1 MEKKSA
7 LSSTTATTRMKDQEE
22 EEEDKDR
29 RRRLH
34 TTTTTSSRRC
44 SKKIAVVVVSGAFL
58 VRVRIRR
65 RIHRDADDDS
75 EEEED
80 DDGVGKKKKKK
91 KKKGRKLSK
100 KGYERN
106 EWDFV
111 DETVERHLSCLL
123 RAGVVDVRVALLE
136 HQQQQQ
142 HRRQTTTTKTT
153 TTTTRDDDSDEDSD
167 DDDDG
172 KETTTIRP
180 TKQNEKAGLEETIA
194 EVRVQLPRRV
204 VVSASSSKPVA
215 VSEMLIENDDDD
227 DDDSGED
234 ERDEKD
240 NALRTFPE
248 SLKFALMH
256 AHQAHEEAKKRRR
269 QKKRKEE
276 GEDTNTNKDEAQE
289 NRSFCGVVG
298 CQMHRG
304 TGEKDTLK
312 SQLEKLR
319 PELQRDSKIPTIDRQ
334 DARFPCP
341 GDLPALALERV
352 VKNLDAKSAGRLQCV
367 SKGFRAVMDQTSPG
381 LKLTLHPHQRAALA
395 WMRMRERRDSLGVV
409 LEPGWVELFAYSSSS
424 SMSSSSSSSK
434 SEEEGGRDSDNDD
447 DENEALPF
455 YMQTSTGILSRTP
468 PNYFSDSC
476 GGALC
481 DEPGLGKTVTV
492 CALILATRGSYAPPP
507 KGLTMKYEHPEKE
520 TMEEK
525 MPYYIDEPVFE
536 EEEEEIEEEIE
547 EENEDYPSS
556 GPKNKNQREKTR
568 RNSQVAS
575 KTPTSNLRRSRRS
588 SASTPLGLYAK
599 LEKKGMLVGPLPT
612 LASYASNENKSGRGK
627 NYEDLYFKED
637 VSKWDSPPGYYYRNE
652 NKITK
657 DIANDDSRE
666 SLKRNTRFFISS
678 FKLSHARSGK
688 EPTRDAID
696 LILSNGNEIS
706 ERKHL
711 VIPPFRRN
719 DDQPMVL
726 DAFNIIRQAS
736 SKSQSGY
743 AFGPPSLH
751 AAQQKVEGE
760 SKDERESGD
769 ILVLDK
775 RALHDAWR
783 EIEREESGFKVPQ
796 LQKLDNPTII
806 GGKRIYLT
814 KTTLIIVPQPLIA
827 HWLEQI
833 AYCCGGRRRQDGIPR
848 ISVVHNQSRE
858 SERKAERNNYYGLG
872 SYVKRLSDIC
882 KCDIETAKNLTTNGK
897 MSECQLKILARN
909 DIIILP
915 LSVLS
920 SQFGNKNSVLFQFH
934 FNRIVLDEGHQIGAS
949 LALSNRF
956 HVITNLKSHS
966 KWLMTGTPTP
976 ATFRGATV
984 THLQPLLGFL
994 KQAPFDANARL
1005 FSTLVSRPLEQ
1016 RSTNSNNKKK
1026 KENAEK
1032 AIATIYARSE
1042 AARIL
1047 LELLQRI
1054 MIRTCKSH
1062 IRLPPVRKITHSVPF
1077 TKQHALSYNRMV
1089 SHVQRSMLLADWF
1102 DPNHEQSLFNSK
1114 NAKEARQTVV
1124 NLREAACVIGDMP
1137 LTYSNDEID
1146 EAEQDL
1152 SSHLK
1157 AKLNMTDAMKIQ
1169 GMINRVIPAMTR
1181 YEFVCDVCGILAY
1194 LPMVTPCAHVLCVEC
1209 VQTKG
1214 AIMTNSDDDDDDGIQ
1229 RPAPRGCAKCGI
1241 PYKMQEATPRE
1252 DNPMPRQPVPQDLI
1266 ELQCSYVQ
1274 RGWMVNFNDERS
1286 SHESSKADFLLGRLR
1301 ELNVAVTKTQLESI
1315 EAKERVIRNQL
1326 VEVHANRANFSE
1338 VDLEHL
1344 ANQVPYLRYGYRT
1357 DIRSKGII
1365 ELPILRREVDAS
1377 FDTTK
1382 KLPKIVVFSS
1392 FRTHLHVVDVCLTEG
1407 RVPLQSLSRQGY
1419 SREQKDAALSQF
1431 RDDPDC
1437 PVLLLD
1443 RSAAEGLDL
1452 SFVNYV
1458 FLMEPLENVSL
1469 EEQVISRAHR
1479 MGQQSI
1485 VHVEVLVARGTAEE
1499 TMLEARAAFI
1509 NWEKKEKEKR
1519 SPDENNEGNKES
1531 AEKMENSLMEEV
1543 NRSGRRVLE
1552 KLALVDIEEDAK
1564 AKSYEEYL
1572 FSEKKVGFAST
1583 TQTQRE
1589 TGANTDANEWRV
1601 RVKCP
1606 PNRIYELKLPNREN
1620 TTVAELQHMCMES
1633 TGIRPEE
1640 KPIIHCGFPVRS
1652 CEDLPETCTI
1662 GLLGVRNR
1670 DYVSLETEA
1679 SLKEKKAEENEQV
1692 QEEGTTRVP
1701 DDVPPPEPAATA
1713 ANNGK
1718 KRKQQKNNDV
1728 RDDVADA
1735 KLRRKLNAILPD
1747 SEIASAR
1754 MLDDPDGR
1762 DGDDFLARQRE
1773 GMAQSA
1779 AVLLRATQGGATTE
1793 LRNELRNAVDER
1805 MIETQGRQKVA
1816 AVLNAQYK
1824 IQPLP
1829 NDPAGRLMAI
1839 YTIAKELALKT
1850 QHQKSQLQDV
1860 FPQIPK
1866 PFLVALLKIVA
1877 ENERDRVNLAPER
1890 MAMASPRVFWNV
1902 VKYANIG
1909 KKNVWSAASFA
1920 QALEELAPGVADWDQ
1935 ICTRERLKPS
1945 RYSDYVS
1952 H

>member
-1 MEKKSA
+1 MFLFLLLLLPVVLLACLCVRARVRTLKTIVSFPLFLLTLKMRIRGEFRVHVRARTSSHSSRGGALKRRQHLLLLTEEAHARGKWEIEKGGGVSSSSVLEKHVLDL
-7 LSSTTATTRMKDQEE
+7 LSRDVVEIRLVEKVNGTTEE
-22 EEEDKDR
+22 EEEEEKEKEDKE
-29 RRRLH
+29 LFVA
-34 TTTTTSSRRC
+34 
-44 SKKIAVVVVSGAFL
+44 AV
-58 VRVRIRR
+58 R
-65 RIHRDADDDS
+65 
-75 EEEED
+75 
-80 DDGVGKKKKKK
+80 GK
-91 KKKGRKLSK
+91 
-100 KGYERN
+100 
-106 EWDFV
+106 
-111 DETVERHLSCLL
+111 
-123 RAGVVDVRVALLE
+123 
-136 HQQQQQ
+136 
-142 HRRQTTTTKTT
+142 
-153 TTTTRDDDSDEDSD
+153 
-167 DDDDG
+167 
-172 KETTTIRP
+172 
-180 TKQNEKAGLEETIA
+180 
-194 EVRVQLPRRV
+194 LPRGLFFKTNEVEKEEAEKRR
-204 VVSASSSKPVA
+204 
-215 VSEMLIENDDDD
+215 
-227 DDDSGED
+227 ED
-234 ERDEKD
+234 GIAKFPKSLAFVLTHFLDQREQREREQKQG
-240 NALRTFPE
+240 
-248 SLKFALMH
+248 K
-256 AHQAHEEAKKRRR
+256 EEAKRE
-269 QKKRKEE
+269 KKK
-276 GEDTNTNKDEAQE
+276 TKK
-289 NRSFCGVVG
+289 SFCGVIG

-304 TGEKDTLK
+304 AGEHDTLK

-319 PELQRDSKIPTIDRQ
+319 PEARKDSKLPTIDRF
-334 DARFPCP
+334 DERFPCP
-341 GDLPALALERV
+341 GDLPALALERI

-409 LEPGWVELFAYSSSS
+409 LEPGWVELFASN
-424 SMSSSSSSSK
+424 
-434 SEEEGGRDSDNDD
+434 DDD
-447 DENEALPF
+447 DENGNREEFPF

-507 KGLTMKYEHPEKE
+507 KGLTIKFEHPEKE
-520 TMEEK
+520 NMEEK
-525 MPYYIDEPVFE
+525 VPYYVDEPVFE
-536 EEEEEIEEEIE
+536 EEQVATPADDAADEEEEDIKEEDA
-547 EENEDYPSS
+547 EDKDAKTPSS
-556 GPKNKNQREKTR
+556 EAKINSKKHEQPGKKKRNNQL
-568 RNSQVAS
+568 VAAS
-575 KTPTSNLRRSRRS
+575 NTPTSNLRRSRRS
-588 SASTPLGLYAK
+588 SASTPLGLYAN
-599 LEKKGMLVGPLPT
+599 LEKKGMLVGALPT
-612 LASYASNENKSGRGK
+612 LASYATNENKSGRGR
-627 NYEDLYFKED
+627 NYEDLYFNED
-637 VSKWDSPPGYYYRNE
+637 VSTWSSPPGYYYRNA
-652 NKITK
+652 NKNTK
-657 DIANDDSRE
+657 DVANDDGRE
-666 SLKRNTRFFISS
+666 SLKRNTRFFMQS

-688 EPTRDAID
+688 EPTRDVIEFVLRNA
-696 LILSNGNEIS
+696 GEIS
-706 ERKHL
+706 EKKYL

-726 DAFNIIRQAS
+726 DAFNIIRRAS

-743 AFGPPSLH
+743 AFGPPSLS
-751 AAQQKVEGE
+751 AVQQQQE
-760 SKDERESGD
+760 DEEEKKNGREPGD

-775 RALHDAWR
+775 RALHDAWL

-806 GGKRIYLT
+806 GGKRIHLA
-814 KTTLIIVPQPLIA
+814 KTTLIIVPQPLVA

-833 AYCCGGRRRQDGIPR
+833 AYCCGSRKREDGIPR
-848 ISVVHNQSRE
+848 IGVIHNQTHD
-858 SERKAERNNYYGLG
+858 SERRAERNNYYGLG
-872 SYVKRLSDIC
+872 SYVQKLENIC
-882 KCDIETAKNLTTNGK
+882 ECDTYRTDEWRTNGRMEEWK
-897 MSECQLKILARN
+897 EELADK

-915 LSVLS
+915 LSALS
-920 SQFGNKNSVLFQFH
+920 SQFGNKDSAFFQIH

-956 HVITNLKSHS
+956 HVITNLKSHA

-984 THLQPLLGFL
+984 AHLQPLLGFL
-994 KQAPFDANARL
+994 KQSPFDANARL
-1005 FSTLVSRPLEQ
+1005 FATLVSRPLEQ
-1016 RSTNSNNKKK
+1016 RNVNNNKKK
-1026 KENAEK
+1026 KEENDTDKSVAM
-1032 AIATIYARSE
+1032 IYARSE

-1077 TKQHALSYNRMV
+1077 TKEHALSYNRMV

-1102 DPNHEQSLFNSK
+1102 DPNHEQSLLSSK

-1152 SSHLK
+1152 SAHLK
-1157 AKLNMTDAMKIQ
+1157 AKLNMTDAVKIQ

-1209 VQTKG
+1209 VQNKSTMMKG
-1214 AIMTNSDDDDDDGIQ
+1214 GNDDDNDDDAKRVR

-1252 DNPMPRQPVPQDLI
+1252 DNPMPCQPVPQDLI

-1274 RGWMVNFNDERS
+1274 RGWTVNMNDERS
-1286 SHESSKADFLLGRLR
+1286 SHESSKADFLLSRLR
-1301 ELNVAVTKTQLESI
+1301 ELNVAVTKTQLESV
-1315 EAKERVIRNQL
+1315 EATERIVKEHL
-1326 VEVHANRANFSE
+1326 VEVHANRENFSE
-1338 VDLEHL
+1338 ADLEHL

-1357 DIRSKGII
+1357 DTRMKGLI

-1377 FDTTK
+1377 FDATK

-1392 FRTHLHVVDVCLTEG
+1392 FKTHLHVVDVCLTEG

-1452 SFVNYV
+1452 SFVNRV

-1509 NWEKKEKEKR
+1509 KWEKVEKEKR
-1519 SPDENNEGNKES
+1519 SHDNYERKDEENDQS
-1531 AEKMENSLMEEV
+1531 AEKMENSLAEEV

-1552 KLALVDIEEDAK
+1552 KLSLVDIEENAEP
-1564 AKSYEEYL
+1564 KSHEENF
-1572 FSEKKVGFAST
+1572 FSEKEEEDFAST
-1583 TQTQRE
+1583 IQIQQEEAVNVVNNIHKNITK
-1589 TGANTDANEWRV
+1589 ADASDEWRV
-1601 RVKCP
+1601 RVKC
-1606 PNRIYELKLPNREN
+1606 NRSSIYELRLPNREN
-1620 TTVAELQHMCMES
+1620 TTVAELQRMCLEA
-1633 TGIRPEE
+1633 TGIRAEE
-1640 KPIIHCGFPVRS
+1640 RPIIECGFPMRS
-1652 CEDLPETCTI
+1652 CEDLPKTCAI

-1670 DYVSLETEA
+1670 DFVSVETEA
-1679 SLKEKKAEENEQV
+1679 SLTLKKEEETLMTATNVVAAEEI
-1692 QEEGTTRVP
+1692 
-1701 DDVPPPEPAATA
+1701 PPPEPIAAK
-1713 ANNGK
+1713 NNHGK
-1718 KRKQQKNNDV
+1718 KRKQQTNDDV

-1735 KLRRKLNAILPD
+1735 KLRRKLNGILPD

-1762 DGDDFLARQRE
+1762 DDNDDFLSRQRE

-1793 LRNELRNAVDER
+1793 LRTELRNAIDER

-1816 AVLNAQYK
+1816 AVLNNQYS

-1829 NDPAGRLMAI
+1829 NDPAGRLLAT
-1839 YTIAKELALKT
+1839 YAIAKELALKT

-1860 FPQIPK
+1860 FPEIPL
-1866 PFLVALLKIVA
+1866 PFLIALLKIVA
-1877 ENERDRVNLAPER
+1877 ENDQDRVNLAPER

-1902 VKYANIG
+1902 VKHARRAG
-1909 KKNVWSAASFA
+1909 GGDKPVLSFA
-1920 QALEELAPGVADWDQ
+1920 LALEALAPGVADWESL
-1935 ICTRERLKPS
+1935 CTRERLKPS
-1945 RYSDYVS
+1945 RYSEYVS

>member
-1 MEKKSA
+1 MKVLVLRDSSKRREDEEEEKNQRKPLRDGSSSSPR
-7 LSSTTATTRMKDQEE
+7 LSMSLSEENYEREWKIENEELATHLTRLLSKDLVEIRLKEKLPKLDEDRREEGAGGSEKEEDETTNSTTAYLASVRGKLP
-22 EEEDKDR
+22 R
-29 RRRLH
+29 R
-34 TTTTTSSRRC
+34 
-44 SKKIAVVVVSGAFL
+44 FF
-58 VRVRIRR
+58 
-65 RIHRDADDDS
+65 
-75 EEEED
+75 
-80 DDGVGKKKKKK
+80 
-91 KKKGRKLSK
+91 
-100 KGYERN
+100 Y
-106 EWDFV
+106 
-111 DETVERHLSCLL
+111 DE
-123 RAGVVDVRVALLE
+123 
-136 HQQQQQ
+136 
-142 HRRQTTTTKTT
+142 
-153 TTTTRDDDSDEDSD
+153 D
-167 DDDDG
+167 DDDDNEGDDEQRASVEEREREREEGIRSFPKSLAFALTHLYQEEEATTKREKANGG
-172 KETTTIRP
+172 KE
-180 TKQNEKAGLEETIA
+180 
-194 EVRVQLPRRV
+194 
-204 VVSASSSKPVA
+204 S
-215 VSEMLIENDDDD
+215 M
-227 DDDSGED
+227 
-234 ERDEKD
+234 
-240 NALRTFPE
+240 AL
-248 SLKFALMH
+248 
-256 AHQAHEEAKKRRR
+256 KRRCGIGSNSSNSDSDG
-269 QKKRKEE
+269 K
-276 GEDTNTNKDEAQE
+276 N
-289 NRSFCGVVG
+289 SFCGVIG

-304 TGEKDTLK
+304 TGENDTLK

-319 PELQRDSKIPTIDRQ
+319 PEAQKDSKLPTIDRL
-334 DARFPCP
+334 DGRFPCP
-341 GDLPALALERV
+341 GDLPALALERI

-367 SKGFRAVMDQTSPG
+367 SKGFRAVIDQTSPG
-381 LKLTLHPHQRAALA
+381 LRLTLHPHQRAALA
-395 WMRMRERRDSLGVV
+395 WMRMRERRDSLSLV
-409 LEPGWVELFAYSSSS
+409 LEPGWIELFAS
-424 SMSSSSSSSK
+424 
-434 SEEEGGRDSDNDD
+434 
-447 DENEALPF
+447 DENEEFPF
-455 YMQTSTGILSRTP
+455 YLQTSTGILSRTP
-468 PNYFSDSC
+468 PSYFSDSC

-507 KGLTMKYEHPEKE
+507 KGLAMKFEHSEKE
-520 TMEEK
+520 SMEEK
-525 MPYYIDEPVFE
+525 VPYYVDEPVFQE
-536 EEEEEIEEEIE
+536 ERGITSTEDGKEIKEGVVV
-547 EENEDYPSS
+547 EDNDDSKTPSS
-556 GPKNKNQREKTR
+556 VAKKQLQREKKKR
-568 RNSQVAS
+568 RNSQLVAAS

-588 SASTPLGLYAK
+588 SASTPLGLYAN
-599 LEKKGMLVGPLPT
+599 LEKNGMLVGALPT
-612 LASYASNENKSGRGK
+612 LASYASNENKSGRGR

-637 VSKWDSPPGYYYRNE
+637 VSTWSSPPGYYYGNA
-652 NKITK
+652 NKNTK
-657 DIANDDSRE
+657 DVANDDSRE
-666 SLKRNTRFFISS
+666 SLKRNTRFFIQS

-688 EPTRDAID
+688 EPTRDTIEFV
-696 LILSNGNEIS
+696 LSNAGEIS
-706 ERKHL
+706 ETKHL
-711 VIPPFRRN
+711 IIPPFRRN

-726 DAFNIIRQAS
+726 DAFNIVRRAS

-751 AAQQKVEGE
+751 AVADRNGDAKEE
-760 SKDERESGD
+760 SGREPGD

-775 RALHDAWR
+775 RALYDAWL
-783 EIEREESGFKVPQ
+783 EIEREESAFKVPQ

-833 AYCCGGRRRQDGIPR
+833 AYCCGSRKRKDGIPR
-848 ISVVHNQSRE
+848 VGVIHNQAHD
-858 SERKAERNNYYGLG
+858 SELRADRNNYYGLG
-872 SYVKRLSDIC
+872 SYVHRLDTIC
-882 KCDIETAKNLTTNGK
+882 ECDTYRTDELRKNGRMEDWK
-897 MSECQLKILARN
+897 EEFADK

-915 LSVLS
+915 LSALS
-920 SQFGNKNSVLFQFH
+920 SHFGNKDSAFFQVH

-1005 FSTLVSRPLEQ
+1005 FSTLISRPLEQ
-1016 RSTNSNNKKK
+1016 RSTNNKKK
-1026 KENAEK
+1026 SKDNKGVDKDVAM
-1032 AIATIYARSE
+1032 IYARSE
-1042 AARIL
+1042 AARVL

-1102 DPNHEQSLFNSK
+1102 DPNHEQSLLSSK

-1146 EAEQDL
+1146 EAEHDL
-1152 SSHLK
+1152 TVLLK
-1157 AKLNMTDAMKIQ
+1157 AKLNLTDPVKIQ

-1209 VQTKG
+1209 VQNKS
-1214 AIMTNSDDDDDDGIQ
+1214 TNISIIDGNTGDDGDNDSATKKVQ

-1252 DNPMPRQPVPQDLI
+1252 DNPMPCQPVPQDLI

-1274 RGWMVNFNDERS
+1274 RGWTVNLDDGRS
-1286 SHESSKADFLLGRLR
+1286 SHESSKAEFLLSRLR

-1315 EAKERVIRNQL
+1315 EATERIFRDHFVAA
-1326 VEVHANRANFSE
+1326 HANRENFSDA
-1338 VDLEHL
+1338 DLEHL
-1344 ANQVPYLRYGYRT
+1344 ANQVPYLRYGVRKDT
-1357 DIRSKGII
+1357 RLKSLI
-1365 ELPILRREVDAS
+1365 ELPILRREVDPS

-1392 FRTHLHVVDVCLTEG
+1392 FKTHLHVVDTCLTEG

-1419 SREQKDAALSQF
+1419 NREQKDAALSKF

-1437 PVLLLD
+1437 SVLLLD
-1443 RSAAEGLDL
+1443 QSAAEGLDL
-1452 SFVNYV
+1452 SFVNRV

-1499 TMLEARAAFI
+1499 TILEARAAFLK
-1509 NWEKKEKEKR
+1509 WEKEEKEKR
-1519 SPDENNEGNKES
+1519 SRGESEEKKNEDNDES
-1531 AEKMENSLMEEV
+1531 AGKMENSLMEEV

-1564 AKSYEEYL
+1564 PKSREENF
-1572 FSEKKVGFAST
+1572 FSEKEEEEDLAT
-1583 TQTQRE
+1583 RMRIQRE
-1589 TGANTDANEWRV
+1589 EAVSAFNDIHKNITNTDTNTTNEEEWRV
-1601 RVKCP
+1601 RVEFK
-1606 PNRIYELKLPNREN
+1606 RSRVFELRLSKGEN
-1620 TTVAELQHMCMES
+1620 TTVAELFRMCVEA

-1640 KPIIHCGFPVRS
+1640 KAIIECGFPKRS
-1652 CEDLPETCTI
+1652 CEGLPETCAI

-1670 DYVSLETEA
+1670 DSVSVETEA
-1679 SLKEKKAEENEQV
+1679 SLAEKKDEEAKMTSAEAV
-1692 QEEGTTRVP
+1692 VVVDAADTVP
-1701 DDVPPPEPAATA
+1701 QPEPAAVA
-1713 ANNGK
+1713 AKENNSDK
-1718 KRKQQKNNDV
+1718 KRKRQKNNDV
-1728 RDDVADA
+1728 RDDIADA
-1735 KLRRKLNAILPD
+1735 KLRRKLTDILPD
-1747 SEIASAR
+1747 SEISSAR

-1762 DGDDFLARQRE
+1762 DNTNDFIARQRE

-1816 AVLNAQYK
+1816 AVLNNQYEIK
-1824 IQPLP
+1824 PLP
-1829 NDPAGRLMAI
+1829 NDPAGRLLAT
-1839 YTIAKELALKT
+1839 YAIAKELALKS

-1860 FPQIPK
+1860 FPEIPK
-1866 PFLVALLKIVA
+1866 PFLIALLKIVA
-1877 ENERDRVNLAPER
+1877 ENDQDRVNLVPER

-1902 VKYANIG
+1902 VKH
-1909 KKNVWSAASFA
+1909 AAAGTENENKPIRSFA
-1920 QALEELAPGVADWDQ
+1920 LALEQLAPGVADWEKVCQ
-1935 ICTRERLKPS
+1935 RERLKPS